1 MSKEPEHQMLFDL
14 RGRRK
19 RVIQVIYVLLAVIMA
34 ASLLVIGLPGGVNPF
49 GNVSQTNDIAQ
60 ISIDRAENLE
70 TRLLAEPNNQNVK
83 AELIRARVSAGG
95 SLIEVAENGQQVV
108 GDEAKAQYDLAA
120 QAWSEYLRATGNKPD
135 PSVAQLMSTTLFS
148 LAQGSTV
155 SQFQVNIEDAAQA
168 QQLVVESARQQ
179 FKKGEGPAPT
189 PSLVVLAT
197 YLYYAQDTEA
207 ADRARQEALASTRDD
222 AEREDLKTQ
231 LEAAEQEA
239 TRIGRIIRQ
248 AERQARN
255 TGGQSLEDPLGN
267 LGTPAPAPGGA
278 TQP

>member
-1 MSKEPEHQMLFDL
+1 VPKEPEHQMLFDL

-49 GNVSQTNDIAQ
+49 GNVSQNNDIAQ

-95 SLIEVAENGQQVV
+95 SLIEVAENGQQIV

-120 QAWSEYLRATGNKPD
+120 QAWSEYLRATDNKPD

-197 YLYYAQDTEA
+197 YLYYAQDAEA

-231 LEAAEQEA
+231 LDAAEQEG